1 MFYKIP
7 LNLNSVDLE
16 RIKGQPIQKY
26 GPSNAKLTHYT
37 IADLE
42 YFKSLHVGKIK
53 FHIMPN
59 SVFYTEIQGT
69 EPIPPHVDPDDSV
82 ALNYYIDPVGCTT
95 TFYKMPDYDKKYSTS
110 GQDLN
115 PHDHRIVKSMKFDD
129 LVVNCAFVAQ
139 AGEAYLLRPDV
150 YHSVTTPVGIRKFIS
165 YRWGDIDFETV
176 YKSIQIIS

>member
-7 LNLNSVDLE
+7 LTLHGIDLE
-16 RIKGQPIQKY
+16 RIKGQSIQQY
-26 GPSNAKLTHYT
+26 GPKNAKLVHYT
-37 IADLE
+37 ISDLE
-42 YFKSLHVGKIK
+42 YFKSLHMGKVK

-82 ALNYYIDPVGCTT
+82 ALNYYLEPAGCVT
-95 TFYKMPDYDKKYSTS
+95 TFYQMPEQDNTFFTS

-129 LVVNCAFVAQ
+129 LVIDCAFTAQ

-150 YHSVTTPVGIRKFIS
+150 YHSVTTPVGVRKFIS
-165 YRWGDIDFETV
+165 YRWGNHDFKTIH
-176 YKSIQIIS
+176 KSIQIIS